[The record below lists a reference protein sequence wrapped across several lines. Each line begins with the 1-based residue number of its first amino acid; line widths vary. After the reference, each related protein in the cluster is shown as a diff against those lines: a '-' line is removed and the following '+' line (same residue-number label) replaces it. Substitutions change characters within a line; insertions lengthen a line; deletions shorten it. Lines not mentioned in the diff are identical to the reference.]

1 MRSGTFLSES
11 CTCDEQVFVAAT
23 GHGLPNQLVRSKALT
38 PHHTTPHHTTPHH
51 TTPHCRPHPSPGARK
66 KTHFSGWMLRTAGCP
81 MSTRTIFFFYPI
93 PTQNLKNE
101 QKASQESIRKMQ
113 FLPAL
118 PHQNSRI
125 LCKPAENQDCQ
136 ISLLLLLS
144 R

>member
-1 MRSGTFLSES
+1 
-11 CTCDEQVFVAAT
+11 
-23 GHGLPNQLVRSKALT
+23 
-38 PHHTTPHHTTPHH
+38 
-51 TTPHCRPHPSPGARK
+51 
-66 KTHFSGWMLRTAGCP
+66 MLKTAGCP
-81 MSTRTIFFFYPI
+81 MATRTIFFFYPI